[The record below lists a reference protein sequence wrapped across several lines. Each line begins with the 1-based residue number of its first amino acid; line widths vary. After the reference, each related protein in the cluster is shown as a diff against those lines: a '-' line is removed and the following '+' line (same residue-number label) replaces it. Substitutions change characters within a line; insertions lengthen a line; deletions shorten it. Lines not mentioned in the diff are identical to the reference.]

1 MILDT
6 LPLWRRYA
14 TLNPRFAAGFA
25 FLEQFQPDAAAGR
38 HEIDGD
44 SVYAIVQRYRTR
56 PLTGMQLEAHRRYI
70 DIQYVAAGREVIQWA
85 PLAGL
90 SEVTQPYDEVNEAA
104 LFALSADMV
113 PIPVRTGWFAILFP
127 DDAHAPCA
135 AWGDP
140 DDVVKVVVKVA
151 VS

>member
-14 TLNPRFAAGFA
+14 SLNPRFAAGFA
-25 FLEQFQPDAAAGR
+25 FLEGLRPDAAAGR

-44 SVYAIVQRYRTR
+44 SVYAIVQRYQTR
-56 PLTGMQLEAHRRYI
+56 PVTGMQLEAHRRYI
-70 DIQYVAAGREVIQWA
+70 DIQYVAGGREVIQWA

-90 SEVTQPYDEVNEAA
+90 TEVTQPYDDVKEAA

-113 PIPVRTGWFAILFP
+113 PVPVRAGQFAILFP
-127 DDAHAPCA
+127 EDAHAPCCV
-135 AWGDP
+135 WGDP
-140 DDVVKVVVKVA
+140 GDVVKVVVKVA